1 MATTRL
7 MPLHIGKG
15 QNAGDAIKRALGYIK
30 DPMKTENG
38 ILVTSY
44 GCTPQM
50 AEAEFMLMRREYLTI
65 TGRRRGKDDVLAYHL
80 RQSFKPG
87 EIVGLFGENGAGKSN
102 LMSAFVLLPE
112 LTRTMDVRD
121 AYERLL
127 TRDAIFQDE
136 KMEKVMREQMRHS
149 LRDMSAIIKDYR
161 MIDCED
167 PIVAEYE
174 FNINGNN
181 GCYRVEFGQDEIVHE
196 RLEYVLNRRRGLYFD
211 CSSDGILINDTV
223 IQGTNGK
230 DFLVDV
236 KETAKRYWGK
246 HSLLAIL
253 LYEMKDKS
261 NAFGRDNVTENFN
274 TVLREFRGLSC
285 AVSMGNKSWEGLSSK
300 LQVLKRPLQGH
311 LSLRR
316 ETELDYASDF
326 FTQLFTSVDL
336 SVRKIFYK
344 KEFHD
349 DEIYYKLI
357 EEKYIAGNYRR
368 IDFERESA
376 GNCQL
381 LNISCYLL
389 TACMGG
395 VVILDEA
402 EANIHDLLFQK
413 LLEEIRPILKGQV
426 IMTTHN
432 TMLME
437 ASFAREATYILSVD
451 PDNPSDKKIRCI
463 SDYRKR
469 TYAANN
475 IRNKYLNCEY
485 GGVPELRQTEFQES
499 IEKIC
504 NE

>member
-1 MATTRL
+1 MFTKITLENFRSFD
-7 MPLHIGKG
+7 HIVFDLTEKG
-15 QNAGDAIKRALGYIK
+15 NVPKHLA
-30 DPMKTENG
+30 
-38 ILVTSY
+38 
-44 GCTPQM
+44 
-50 AEAEFMLMRREYLTI
+50 
-65 TGRRRGKDDVLAYHL
+65 VLY
-80 RQSFKPG
+80 
-87 EIVGLFGENGAGKSN
+87 GENGAGKSN

-475 IRNKYLNCEY
+475 IRNKYLNCEF

>member
-1 MATTRL
+1 MFTKITLENFRSFD
-7 MPLHIGKG
+7 HIVFDLTEKG
-15 QNAGDAIKRALGYIK
+15 NVPKHLA
-30 DPMKTENG
+30 
-38 ILVTSY
+38 
-44 GCTPQM
+44 
-50 AEAEFMLMRREYLTI
+50 
-65 TGRRRGKDDVLAYHL
+65 VLY
-80 RQSFKPG
+80 
-87 EIVGLFGENGAGKSN
+87 GENGAGKSN

-136 KMEKVMREQMRHS
+136 KMEKVMPEQMRHS

>member
-1 MATTRL
+1 MFTKITLENFRSFD
-7 MPLHIGKG
+7 HIVFDLTEKG
-15 QNAGDAIKRALGYIK
+15 NVPKHLA
-30 DPMKTENG
+30 
-38 ILVTSY
+38 
-44 GCTPQM
+44 
-50 AEAEFMLMRREYLTI
+50 
-65 TGRRRGKDDVLAYHL
+65 VLY
-80 RQSFKPG
+80 
-87 EIVGLFGENGAGKSN
+87 GENGAGKSN

-357 EEKYIAGNYRR
+357 GEKYIAGNYRR

>member
-1 MATTRL
+1 MFTKITLENFRSFD
-7 MPLHIGKG
+7 HIVFDLTEKG
-15 QNAGDAIKRALGYIK
+15 NVPKHLA
-30 DPMKTENG
+30 
-38 ILVTSY
+38 
-44 GCTPQM
+44 
-50 AEAEFMLMRREYLTI
+50 
-65 TGRRRGKDDVLAYHL
+65 VLY
-80 RQSFKPG
+80 
-87 EIVGLFGENGAGKSN
+87 GENGAGKSN

-475 IRNKYLNCEY
+475 IRNKYLNCED

>member
-1 MATTRL
+1 MFTKITLENFRSFD
-7 MPLHIGKG
+7 HIVFDLTEKG
-15 QNAGDAIKRALGYIK
+15 NVPKHLA
-30 DPMKTENG
+30 
-38 ILVTSY
+38 
-44 GCTPQM
+44 
-50 AEAEFMLMRREYLTI
+50 
-65 TGRRRGKDDVLAYHL
+65 VLY
-80 RQSFKPG
+80 
-87 EIVGLFGENGAGKSN
+87 GENGAGKSN

-253 LYEMKDKS
+253 FYEMKDKS

>member
-1 MATTRL
+1 MFTKITLENFRSFD
-7 MPLHIGKG
+7 HIVFDLTEKG
-15 QNAGDAIKRALGYIK
+15 NVPKHLA
-30 DPMKTENG
+30 
-38 ILVTSY
+38 
-44 GCTPQM
+44 
-50 AEAEFMLMRREYLTI
+50 
-65 TGRRRGKDDVLAYHL
+65 VLY
-80 RQSFKPG
+80 
-87 EIVGLFGENGAGKSN
+87 GENGAGKSN

-167 PIVAEYE
+167 TIVAEYE

>member
-1 MATTRL
+1 MFTKITLENFRSFD
-7 MPLHIGKG
+7 HIVFDLTEKG
-15 QNAGDAIKRALGYIK
+15 NVPKHLA
-30 DPMKTENG
+30 
-38 ILVTSY
+38 
-44 GCTPQM
+44 
-50 AEAEFMLMRREYLTI
+50 
-65 TGRRRGKDDVLAYHL
+65 VLY
-80 RQSFKPG
+80 
-87 EIVGLFGENGAGKSN
+87 GENGAGKSN

-475 IRNKYLNCEY
+475 IRNKYLNCEC

>member
-1 MATTRL
+1 MKSRL
-7 MPLHIGKG
+7 KCEILRFKEGTAMFTKITLENFRSFDHIVFDLTEKG
-15 QNAGDAIKRALGYIK
+15 NVPKHLA
-30 DPMKTENG
+30 
-38 ILVTSY
+38 
-44 GCTPQM
+44 
-50 AEAEFMLMRREYLTI
+50 
-65 TGRRRGKDDVLAYHL
+65 VLY
-80 RQSFKPG
+80 
-87 EIVGLFGENGAGKSN
+87 GENGAGKSN

-196 RLEYVLNRRRGLYFD
+196 HLEYVLNRRRGLYFD

>member
-1 MATTRL
+1 MFTKITLENFRSFA
-7 MPLHIGKG
+7 HIVFDLTEKG
-15 QNAGDAIKRALGYIK
+15 NVPKHLA
-30 DPMKTENG
+30 
-38 ILVTSY
+38 
-44 GCTPQM
+44 
-50 AEAEFMLMRREYLTI
+50 
-65 TGRRRGKDDVLAYHL
+65 VLY
-80 RQSFKPG
+80 
-87 EIVGLFGENGAGKSN
+87 GENGAGKSN

>member
-1 MATTRL
+1 MKSRL
-7 MPLHIGKG
+7 KCEILRFKEGTAMFTKITLENFRSFDHIVFDLTEKG
-15 QNAGDAIKRALGYIK
+15 NVPKHLA
-30 DPMKTENG
+30 
-38 ILVTSY
+38 
-44 GCTPQM
+44 
-50 AEAEFMLMRREYLTI
+50 
-65 TGRRRGKDDVLAYHL
+65 VLY
-80 RQSFKPG
+80 
-87 EIVGLFGENGAGKSN
+87 GENGAGKSN

-112 LTRTMDVRD
+112 LTRTTDVRD

>member
-1 MATTRL
+1 MFTKITLENFRSFD
-7 MPLHIGKG
+7 HIVFDLTEKG
-15 QNAGDAIKRALGYIK
+15 NAPKHLA
-30 DPMKTENG
+30 
-38 ILVTSY
+38 
-44 GCTPQM
+44 
-50 AEAEFMLMRREYLTI
+50 
-65 TGRRRGKDDVLAYHL
+65 VLY
-80 RQSFKPG
+80 
-87 EIVGLFGENGAGKSN
+87 GENGAGKSN

>member
-1 MATTRL
+1 MKSRL
-7 MPLHIGKG
+7 KCEILRFKEGTAMFTKITLENFRSFDHIVFDLTEKG
-15 QNAGDAIKRALGYIK
+15 NVPKHLA
-30 DPMKTENG
+30 
-38 ILVTSY
+38 
-44 GCTPQM
+44 
-50 AEAEFMLMRREYLTI
+50 
-65 TGRRRGKDDVLAYHL
+65 VLY
-80 RQSFKPG
+80 
-87 EIVGLFGENGAGKSN
+87 GENGAGKSN

-357 EEKYIAGNYRR
+357 EEKYIAGNYHR